1 MNLDNVSDLAGY
13 AKSIGSTP
21 GGLQAQVKKAREAGE
36 LKPVATFGNVA
47 VYNIVDLQAM
57 TEKYGRKAKPKM
69 VHPDQ
74 HKELQDLHSR
84 AASEAAQHSLAID
97 HLNEMI
103 DRLLSERI
111 IMTAQLEEMTRIAS
125 HVELNS
131 DGSMSF
137 A

>member
-1 MNLDNVSDLAGY
+1 MNLDNVSDLATY

-47 VYNIVDLQAM
+47 VYKIVDLQAM

-103 DRLLSERI
+103 DKLIADSKRLEVALD
-111 IMTAQLEEMTRIAS
+111 EMTQNRDHWKS
-125 HVELNS
+125 YT
-131 DGSMSF
+131 GSIIEG
-137 A
+137 